1 MKGLTGEN
9 FLRIDNHDE
18 RLEKM
23 LTDLRV
29 LRRKWADEYYNN
41 DDFTYEAL
49 YKIEDKIEH
58 LKRCIYA
65 YVYNRYGFERAMHY
79 DKKYLW

>member
-9 FLRIDNHDE
+9 FIRIDNHDDH
-18 RLEKM
+18 LEKM
-23 LTDLRV
+23 LTDLCKY
-29 LRRKWADEYYNN
+29 RRKFDEYLKE
-41 DDFTYEAL
+41 DEDFNYSTL
-49 YKIEDKIEH
+49 YKIEDKMEH

-65 YVYNRYGFERAMHY
+65 YVYNRYGFERAMHF